1 MAHKRCLPL
10 HPVNTFQI
18 MTQTAL
24 FFPEF
29 NNPVEKQIINNDSLW
44 GCDWGSGYFHIWRD
58 GKYQKLKP
66 DQFATLNF
74 ANAGDVVVIENAHMQ
89 ARTGKSL
96 AQIFTIEELMAIKA
110 IAVKKDIDIRLW
122 FHSQTPKWRAILNM
136 GDKSDKTDAETV
148 AQIAARRGIEDLQY
162 FNPRACYPPRI
173 LWAHEQVDEMNTIL
187 NVARIDYMSEMCPTV
202 DTFNKIA
209 RNKLLHS
216 IWKLYHHHSEI
227 TRDITKWFFG
237 INSFRQGIS
246 LWSAITDW
254 DGNPRAY
261 NGSQPGV
268 KFIMNELLRMKPN
281 HFRGGVARSNL
292 MHHGFRNE
300 VIAHMET
307 RKNGKKGSIK
317 KLAEFSLEDKQKW
330 LLYRQ
335 RYRKAM
341 VHTLHAMKH
350 YINQ

>member
-1 MAHKRCLPL
+1 
-10 HPVNTFQI
+10 

-24 FFPEF
+24 FLPEF
-29 NNPVEKQIINNDSLW
+29 DSPIEQQVFESDTPW
-44 GCDWGSGYFHIWRD
+44 GCDWGSGYFHIWRE
-58 GKYQKLKP
+58 GKYKKLKP

-96 AQIFTIEELMAIKA
+96 AQIYNIEQLIQIKETA
-110 IAVKKDIDIRLW
+110 TAKNVDIRLW
-122 FHSQTPKWRAILNM
+122 FHSQTPKWRAILSM
-136 GDKSDKTDAETV
+136 GDKSDETDAETV
-148 AQIAARRGIEDLQY
+148 ARIAAIRGVEDLQY
-162 FNPRACYPPRI
+162 FNPRASYPPRI
-173 LWAHEQVDEMNTIL
+173 KWAHEQIEEMNTIL
-187 NVARIDYMSEMCPTV
+187 NVARIDYMSAMCPTV
-202 DTFNKIA
+202 DMFNKIA
-209 RNKLLHS
+209 RNKLLHTV
-216 IWKLYHHHSEI
+216 WKLYHHHSEI

-246 LWSAITDW
+246 LWAAITDW

-261 NGSQPGV
+261 NGNQPGV

-300 VIAHMET
+300 VIAHMGT

-317 KLAEFSLEDKQKW
+317 KLAEFTQIDNQKW
-330 LLYRQ
+330 LAYRQ
-335 RYRKAM
+335 QYRKAM

-350 YINQ
+350 YVNQ